1 MRTPL
6 QQPQATQ
13 PAALAAC
20 PYRALSLRSGLVLLL
35 AEAAA
40 LSQLALATSG
50 GAQSVSASGVAE
62 EIARPVHVIGHG
74 VSTEHVWCTV
84 HHACMACRTSELVQP
99 ATSSI
104 AA

>member
-20 PYRALSLRSGLVLLL
+20 PYRTLSLRSGLVLLL

-40 LSQLALATSG
+40 LSQLALATGG
-50 GAQSVSASGVAE
+50 GAQSVSASGVAD
-62 EIARPVHVIGHG
+62 EIARPGHVIGG
-74 VSTEHVWCTV
+74 VVHTEHMWSTEY
-84 HHACMACRTSELVQP
+84 HACMAW
-99 ATSSI
+99 
-104 AA
+104 